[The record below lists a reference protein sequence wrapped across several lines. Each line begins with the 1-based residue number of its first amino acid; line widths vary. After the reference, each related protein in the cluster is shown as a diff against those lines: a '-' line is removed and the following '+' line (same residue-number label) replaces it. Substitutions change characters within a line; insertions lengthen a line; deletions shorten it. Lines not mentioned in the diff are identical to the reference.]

1 MDGIDLLIVVA
12 RVLVVFVILLGTTI
26 LNVWIERKVLAK
38 MQNRV
43 GPNRAGPW
51 GLLADHRRR
60 PQAVLQGIDH
70 ASQGRIR
77 DLRHGAVPGD
87 YPGLPDLHGRPV
99 RSAVHHSAG
108 MR

>member
-1 MDGIDLLIVVA
+1 MDGIDLLIVIG

-51 GLLADHRRR
+51 GLLQTIADGLKLFFKESITPRK
-60 PQAVLQGIDH
+60 VEYGIFVT
-70 ASQGRIR
+70 APFLAIIPAF
-77 DLRHGAVPGD
+77 LIFMVVPF
-87 YPGLPDLHGRPV
+87 GRPFTI
-99 RSAVHHSAG
+99 G
-108 MR
+108 GP